1 MVTPEA
7 TYVIWYL
14 KLNRLEKDQDIGNN
28 HFIGLDLS
36 YLQVNHGFWGIG
48 NHEDLRPQG
57 SYDTS
62 IR

>member
-14 KLNRLEKDQDIGNN
+14 KLNRWEKDHDIGNN
-28 HFIGLDLS
+28 HFIGLDLA
-36 YLQVNHGFWGIG
+36 YLQVNHGIWGIG
-48 NHEDLRPQG
+48 NHEDLRSQG